1 MFGRVDDVGVNGWC
15 WGGFIV
21 LGWVESVGMDCG
33 TMCALDMSYAWLEG
47 GAGGLAGTSI
57 CNQTI
62 SLKVIHLLMFFTSN
76 SINICV
82 LV

>member
-1 MFGRVDDVGVNGWC
+1 M
-15 WGGFIV
+15 V
-21 LGWVESVGMDCG
+21 LGWVYSVGVGCG
-33 TMCALDMSYAWLEG
+33 GMCALDMCYAWLEG
-47 GAGGLAGTSI
+47 GGGGLAGTSI